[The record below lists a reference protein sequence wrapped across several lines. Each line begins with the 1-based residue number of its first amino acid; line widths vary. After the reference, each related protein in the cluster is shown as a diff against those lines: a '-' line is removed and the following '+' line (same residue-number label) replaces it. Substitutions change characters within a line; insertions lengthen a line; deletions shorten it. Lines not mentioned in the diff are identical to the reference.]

1 MKSLQSA
8 YWLWPC
14 EALRIGADAET
25 NRNEHHGKEMPS
37 DCEPR
42 VGKLFPVDSGSP
54 SRFSAFVERVTDD
67 RGSVRGLWHVAI
79 GLQSPHAVM
88 ALAEWLIGRYTSSY
102 FASAFGRVI
111 QHRIIMIREG
121 INLVDHHQIKSSL
134 ETKQLMRRCKRD
146 APRFQRSGL
155 PPYNVTTVCSGK
167 ALDKRGASSST
178 TSRLGAA
185 TSTRPPASR
194 IDCGGRSFQS
204 FRHRSPPR

>member
-1 MKSLQSA
+1 
-8 YWLWPC
+8 
-14 EALRIGADAET
+14 
-25 NRNEHHGKEMPS
+25 
-37 DCEPR
+37 
-42 VGKLFPVDSGSP
+42 
-54 SRFSAFVERVTDD
+54 
-67 RGSVRGLWHVAI
+67 
-79 GLQSPHAVM
+79 
-88 ALAEWLIGRYTSSY
+88 
-102 FASAFGRVI
+102 
-111 QHRIIMIREG
+111 MIREG

-194 IDCGGRSFQS
+194 IDCGSGKIISVFPAPVTAR
-204 FRHRSPPR
+204 